1 MNWPNEDLLLESVAH
16 EARTFL
22 FSAYAIDLAQG
33 NTVKGKPIKSAT
45 ITNYLRDAA
54 SLVASACGQDPRS
67 NPAEKTMAP
76 SIRAVLNECKRH
88 EDMPHRVD
96 PYTLEMHATVVAH
109 NATCN
114 APSDSLDCALEDW
127 YNLCSY
133 LGCRLREYAQ
143 EDQYK
148 HFHLGGELAPN
159 GTKRAFTLADLRL
172 FDTNSRPVTVSEFY
186 SDFTRVSSALVK
198 FSFQKNGDHGEDK
211 LLTANIAT
219 PDRNPLKSLHNIVC
233 RFARL
238 VGFDQTTTPLA
249 VYSDNGTK
257 CFLHGSVIASSLRQ
271 LAKQTYS
278 LSEADL
284 RKHYKYS
291 SHSLRA
297 GAAVILHA
305 AGVTAIQIKF
315 LLRWRSD
322 SFFFYLR
329 NVAHLSAQQNNAF
342 QQLTAASAQQ
352 IAAAQSASH
361 TIPNVI

>member
-1 MNWPNEDLLLESVAH
+1 MHNADHDVII
-16 EARTFL
+16 ARTCRI
-22 FSAYAIDLAQG
+22 SWRG
-33 NTVKGKPIKSAT
+33 
-45 ITNYLRDAA
+45 
-54 SLVASACGQDPRS
+54 
-67 NPAEKTMAP
+67 P
-76 SIRAVLNECKRH
+76 SKY
-88 EDMPHRVD
+88 HRIGGM
-96 PYTLEMHATVVAH
+96 ES
-109 NATCN
+109 
-114 APSDSLDCALEDW
+114 PS
-127 YNLCSY
+127 
-133 LGCRLREYAQ
+133 
-143 EDQYK
+143 
-148 HFHLGGELAPN
+148 PM
-159 GTKRAFTLADLRL
+159 
-172 FDTNSRPVTVSEFY
+172 
-186 SDFTRVSSALVK
+186 
-198 FSFQKNGDHGEDK
+198 
-211 LLTANIAT
+211 

-238 VGFDQTTTPLA
+238 VGFYQTTTPLA

-257 CFLHGSVIASSLRQ
+257 FFLHGSVIASSLRQ